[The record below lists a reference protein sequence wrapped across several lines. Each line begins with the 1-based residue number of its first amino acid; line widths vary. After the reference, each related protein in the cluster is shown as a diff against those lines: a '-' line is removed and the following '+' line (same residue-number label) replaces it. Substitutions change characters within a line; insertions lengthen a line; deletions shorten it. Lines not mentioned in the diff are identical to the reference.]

1 MSAKNTG
8 RMRKREK
15 RDIGSRRNEFAAWMA
30 VSRLDVSSSKPQI
43 CNVFEYRHPV
53 EEKGSIKEVRFVW
66 VTDIR
71 ITQKNL
77 KDMILTGRARW
88 KIENEGFN
96 NQKNG
101 IYKIEHLC
109 SRDQNAM
116 KCHYLITQI
125 SDMIEQLFLSYS
137 KEVWIIYCT
146 MKSAAEHIRIF
157 FSRYYLDDEDLESIY
172 RKTALRLQ
180 PG

>member
-1 MSAKNTG
+1 M
-8 RMRKREK
+8 
-15 RDIGSRRNEFAAWMA
+15 
-30 VSRLDVSSSKPQI
+30 
-43 CNVFEYRHPV
+43 
-53 EEKGSIKEVRFVW
+53 RFVW

-77 KDMILTGRARW
+77 KDMIRAGRARW

-109 SRDQNAM
+109 SKNQNAM

-125 SDMIEQLFLSYS
+125 SDIIEQLFLSYN
-137 KEVWIIYCT
+137 KEVWIIYRAI
-146 MKSAAEHIRIF
+146 KSIAEQVRVYF
-157 FSRYYLDDEDLESIY
+157 TRYNLDDADLEMISK
-172 RKTALRLQ
+172 KTALRLQ